1 MHYPAHMSDFFVHV
15 RSARERSP
23 RHWSEASLLA
33 FWQMMQE
40 WGCTCAGEAEGSRGS
55 IVDRRGSSTDQYAAA
70 KGTSFASVTPMP
82 RQKLPNLATPRPY
95 NAM

>member
-1 MHYPAHMSDFFVHV
+1 
-15 RSARERSP
+15 
-23 RHWSEASLLA
+23 
-33 FWQMMQE
+33 MQE
-40 WGCTCAGEAEGSRGS
+40 WGCTCAGEAEESRGS

-95 NAM
+95 NACKVRSLKPLQQILKGTIQHTWMTHERVHITAPA